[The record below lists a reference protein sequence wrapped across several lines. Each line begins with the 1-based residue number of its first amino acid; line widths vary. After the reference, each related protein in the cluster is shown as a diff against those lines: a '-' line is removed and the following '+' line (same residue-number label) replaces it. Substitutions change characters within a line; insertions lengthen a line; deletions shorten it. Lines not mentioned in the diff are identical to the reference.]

1 VNRLRQSVLT
11 TAEVLRATYDEW
23 YSDRAMRL
31 GASLAYY
38 ALFAAVPLLILA
50 TAIAGSLF
58 SEADIAEFITE
69 QLESIVSDDI
79 VAAFAEVAA
88 SIAASGTVGNL
99 TTLGVVSG
107 ILGGSVI
114 FLAFQDT
121 LSIIWNIPVETGFR
135 QSVERKLVAFAIV
148 LAISFALAA
157 ALLFHTIVVL
167 LGDLIPDILD
177 MQAVVAELLISVLTL
192 GVGIATLAAL
202 FQLLVRKRLDWTA
215 VLVAS
220 TVVILLLIVGNL
232 ALGVY
237 FDVFG
242 SASVTGVL
250 GSMVVLLLWLYLQA
264 QIVVVG
270 AELLKV
276 LDARRNPATA
286 G

>member
-1 VNRLRQSVLT
+1 VNRLWQSVLT
-11 TAEVLRATYDEW
+11 TAEVLRATYSEW

-38 ALFAAVPLLILA
+38 ALFAAVPLVILA

-88 SIAASGTVGNL
+88 SIGASGTVGNL
-99 TTLGVVSG
+99 TALGLVAG
-107 ILGGSVI
+107 LFGGSVI

-121 LSIIWNIPVETGFR
+121 LSIIWDIPVETGLR

-148 LAISFALAA
+148 LAISLALAA
-157 ALLFHTIVVL
+157 SLLFHTIVVL
-167 LGDLIPDILD
+167 LNDLIPDILD
-177 MQAVVAELLISVLTL
+177 MQTVLAELLISLLTL
-192 GVGIATLAAL
+192 VVGIATLAAL
-202 FQLLVRKRLDWTA
+202 FQLLVHKPLDWSA

-220 TVVILLLIVGNL
+220 TVVILLLIVGNW

-250 GSMVVLLLWLYLQA
+250 GSLVVLLLWLYYQA
-264 QIVVVG
+264 QIVVAG

-276 LDARRNPATA
+276 LDARPNPATST
-286 G
+286 